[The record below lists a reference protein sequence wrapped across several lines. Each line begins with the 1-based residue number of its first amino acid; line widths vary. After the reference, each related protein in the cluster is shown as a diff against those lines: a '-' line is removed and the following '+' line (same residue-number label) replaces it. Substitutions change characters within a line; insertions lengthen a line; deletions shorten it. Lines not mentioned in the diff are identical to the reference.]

1 MTDNNKYISY
11 LLLAF
16 FAVMLVFSFITRKL
30 YHNYELKQMQT
41 EEMGK

>member
-30 YHNYELKQMQT
+30 YSNYEQKQVQLEQMNR
-41 EEMGK
+41 